1 MQVRENIEEFREHLP
16 VIQTLGNPG
25 MKERHWEK
33 VSELVGF
40 PIKPGPDLT
49 LAKVID
55 FGLEE
60 FLPRFEAISEA
71 ATKENNLEKALNEM
85 QKEWGEM
92 QFYVIAYR
100 ESGTHIL
107 FAVDN
112 IQLLLDDH
120 IVKTQTMKSSLY
132 IKPFEQDIM

>member
-1 MQVRENIEEFREHLP
+1 MPI
-16 VIQTLGNPG
+16 IKTLGNPG
-25 MKERHWEK
+25 LKDRHWEK

-40 PIKPGPDLT
+40 PIKPGSDLT

-60 FLPRFEAISEA
+60 FLPRFEALSDA
-71 ATKENNLEKALNEM
+71 ATKENNLEQALNKM

-92 QFYVIAYR
+92 QFSIILYR

-107 FAVDN
+107 RVVDD

-120 IVKTQTMKSSLY
+120 VVKTQTMKSSPY